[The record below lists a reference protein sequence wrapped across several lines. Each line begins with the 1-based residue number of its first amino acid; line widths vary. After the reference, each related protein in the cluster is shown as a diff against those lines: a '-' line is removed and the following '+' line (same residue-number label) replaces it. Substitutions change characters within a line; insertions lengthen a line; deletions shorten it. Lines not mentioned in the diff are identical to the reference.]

1 MVILAVCVVRS
12 TQLVVEVVELV
23 KVVEVVEVVE
33 VEEAVCNIRVHNKG
47 EEPQ

>member
-1 MVILAVCVVRS
+1 MVRS

-23 KVVEVVEVVE
+23 KVVEVVEV
-33 VEEAVCNIRVHNKG
+33 EEAVCNIRVHNEG

>member
-12 TQLVVEVVELV
+12 TQLLVEVVELV

-33 VEEAVCNIRVHNKG
+33 VEEAVCNIRVHNEG
-47 EEPQ
+47 EGPQ